1 MPPATTHMNDPTP
14 RVLQAYLLGRVDF
27 DAALALQRR
36 LVYETGGE
44 RSTGFLLLCE
54 HPTGIA
60 IGREGSVGHI
70 LLEPEEFRGRRWH
83 IHRVNRGGG
92 CLLHAPGQIAGYSIL
107 ALDRARLNVRQ
118 YLDQLHAVLCEV
130 LATLDV
136 PATLRPGQAGV
147 WAGDRRIAHVG
158 VAVRDWVSYFGFAL
172 NVHPNLEYFRHIHC
186 DGDPRPMTSIQ
197 RERRLPVRPATV
209 RQRLLE
215 AYAAAF
221 AFERVALFHHH
232 PSLSPKAPA
241 YAVPSGSR

>member
-1 MPPATTHMNDPTP
+1 MPPATTQIDLTP

-27 DAALALQRR
+27 DAALVLQRR
-36 LVYETGGE
+36 LVYEVGGE

-60 IGREGSVGHI
+60 IGREGSLGHI
-70 LLEPEEFRGRRWH
+70 LLEPEELVGRRWPLR
-83 IHRVNRGGG
+83 RVNRGGG

-107 ALDRARLNVRQ
+107 ALDRAHLNVRQ
-118 YLDQLHAVLCEV
+118 YLDQLQALLCEV
-130 LATLDV
+130 LAGLDV

-147 WAGDRRIAHVG
+147 WVGDRRIAHVG

-172 NVHPNLEYFRHIHC
+172 NVHPNLEYFRRIQC
-186 DGDPRPMTSIQ
+186 DGDRRPMTSIQ
-197 RERRLPVRPATV
+197 RERRLPIRPATV
-209 RQRLLE
+209 RQRLLG

-221 AFERVALFHHH
+221 GFERVAVFHHH

-241 YAVPSGSR
+241 YAVASGSR